1 MEQSPATGEEEKFMR
16 LAIAAA
22 RRGLGLTHPNP
33 AVGAVIVKNRRVIA
47 TGWHRTAGG
56 PHAEI
61 DAIQK
66 LSAAARHGATIFVT
80 LEPCSTHGR
89 TPPCT
94 DALIR
99 SGIVR
104 VIYGTRDPNPKHGGR
119 ADRLLGDAGI
129 IVRSGV
135 LADECAAINSAWNKW
150 ILTGLPLVIAK
161 TGMSLDGHI
170 TSPPGRR
177 WITSNAARADAMR
190 LRADCDAII
199 VGGETVRTD
208 NPRLTIRGLKSARP
222 QPLRVVWT
230 RSSPIPPDCHLLN
243 DSHRERTIVYRN
255 APLRS
260 VLRDLGKKGVQQVL
274 IEGGGRV
281 LGEAFHR
288 RLVDKIVFYIAP
300 KLIGGPVPA
309 VAGRGAASNGDAIR
323 LENASYKLIGGDIRI
338 MADVR
343 PASSSDS

>member
-1 MEQSPATGEEEKFMR
+1 MEHPPATGEEEKFMR

-22 RRGLGLTHPNP
+22 RRGLGLTRPNP
-33 AVGAVIVKNRRVIA
+33 AVGAVIVKNRRVLA
-47 TGWHRTAGG
+47 TGWHRAAGG

-61 DAIQK
+61 DAMRK
-66 LSAAARHGATIFVT
+66 LSASALRGATIFIT

-94 DALIR
+94 DAIIR

-129 IVRSGV
+129 TVRSGI
-135 LADECAAINSAWNKW
+135 LADECAAINPAWNKW
-150 ILTGLPLVIAK
+150 IRTGLPLVVAK
-161 TGMSLDGHI
+161 TGMSLDGRI
-170 TSPPGRR
+170 TTPPGRR

-190 LRADCDAII
+190 LRASCDAII

-208 NPRLTIRGLKSARP
+208 NPRLTIRGLGRGHV

-230 RSSPIPPDCHLLN
+230 RSSPIPPHCHLLT
-243 DSHRERTIVYRN
+243 DAHRERTIIYRN
-255 APLRS
+255 APLRK

-281 LGEAFHR
+281 LGEAFDR
-288 RLVDKIVFYIAP
+288 RLVDRIVFYIAP

-309 VAGRGAASNGDAIR
+309 IAGRGADSNEDAFRI
-323 LENASYKLIGGDIRI
+323 ENTTYQLIGGDIRI
-338 MADVR
+338 TGDVR